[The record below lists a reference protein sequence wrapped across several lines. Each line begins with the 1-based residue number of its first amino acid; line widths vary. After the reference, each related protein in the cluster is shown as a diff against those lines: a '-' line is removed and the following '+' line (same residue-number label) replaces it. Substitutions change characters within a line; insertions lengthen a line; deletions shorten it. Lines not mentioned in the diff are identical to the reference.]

1 MTNNNNKTEIEEKP
15 FYHDQCYAISKAVP
29 YAGKHIRKGMDE
41 DRAIYLGARKY
52 RVSIRDVKLY
62 FGDKQLLEAVK
73 YARMLFNK
81 GYMPE
86 NAIDQALIFH
96 KVDIVELKYHL
107 LEGPLRFE
115 EG

>member
-1 MTNNNNKTEIEEKP
+1 MTEIEEKP

-29 YAGKHIRKGMDE
+29 YAGKNIRKGMDE

-62 FGDKQLLEAVK
+62 FGDKVLLQAVK
-73 YARMLFNK
+73 YARDLFNK
-81 GYMPE
+81 GYSPE
-86 NAIDQALIFH
+86 NAIDQTLIFY
-96 KVDIVELKYHL
+96 KVDIVELKYHT